1 MVTEIVMPALGIAQ
15 ETGRIVE
22 WLAVEGDTVTE
33 GEPLLEIETD
43 KVTVSLDAPASG
55 ILSAVRA
62 NDGDDVAVGR
72 VIAYIVAPGE
82 EPPDAPAGQ
91 ASAGGEAEP
100 VSTAAPHSQRRPS
113 QRVASHTPGSGGRP
127 QASPLARR
135 RAKEAGI
142 EVEQVRG
149 TGPGGAV
156 TMADLDDAIAARA
169 SVDRERR
176 GPEGTADQ
184 GPVRSQAGAVWRR
197 MAERVTASWTSTPH
211 FYLTREVDAQHVVA
225 RRAAL
230 GEGVTMT
237 DILVYLSA
245 RALERHPEVNAVW
258 DGDMPKRIDEVN
270 VGIAVAVDDGLIVP
284 VVHRANELD
293 VIDVARR
300 RGDVVERAR
309 SGTLLPDDVSGGT
322 FTLSNLGM
330 FGIDSFTAIVNGPQA
345 AILAIGRVVD
355 RVVAVE
361 GRPVVGPR
369 MSLTLSCDHRVL
381 DGARAARFLVTL
393 TSFVEE
399 PFGSPRDGKEERMEE
414 GDRI

>member
-1 MVTEIVMPALGIAQ
+1 MATEIIMPALGVAQ

-22 WLAVEGDTVTE
+22 WLAVEGDTITE

-43 KVTVSLDAPASG
+43 KVTVSIDAPASG
-55 ILSAVRA
+55 ILSAIRA
-62 NDGDDVAVGR
+62 DDGDEVPVGR

-82 EPPDAPAGQ
+82 EPPDGLEGQ

-100 VSTAAPHSQRRPS
+100 VSTAAHSQREPS
-113 QRVASHTPGSGGRP
+113 ERVASPTPVSARRP

-135 RAKEAGI
+135 RAKETGI
-142 EVEQVRG
+142 ELEQVRG
-149 TGPGGAV
+149 MGPGGAV
-156 TMADLDDAIAARA
+156 TMADLDAAIAARA
-169 SVDRERR
+169 SADRERGR
-176 GPEGTADQ
+176 SDGTAEP
-184 GPVRSQAGAVWRR
+184 GPVRSEVGAVWRR

-211 FYLTREVDAQHVVA
+211 FYLTREVDAESVVA

-230 GEGVTMT
+230 GEGITLT
-237 DILVYLSA
+237 DLLVWLSA

-258 DGDMPKRIDEVN
+258 DGDMPRRVDEVN

-293 VIDVARR
+293 VIDVAKRR
-300 RGDVVERAR
+300 SDVVERAR
-309 SGTLLPDDVSGGT
+309 GGTLLPDDVSGGT

-345 AILAIGRVVD
+345 AILAVGRVAD
-355 RVVAVE
+355 RVVALE
-361 GRPVVGPR
+361 GRPVVAPR

-381 DGARAARFLVTL
+381 DGARAARFLGTL

-414 GDRI
+414 GDRT

>member
-1 MVTEIVMPALGIAQ
+1 MATEVVMPALGVAQ

-22 WLAVEGDTVTE
+22 WLAVEGETVTE

-43 KVTVSLDAPASG
+43 KVTVSIDAPASG

-62 NDGDDVAVGR
+62 DDGDEVPVGR
-72 VIAYIVAPGE
+72 VVAYIVAPGE
-82 EPPDAPAGQ
+82 EPPDVPAGRAPAPD
-91 ASAGGEAEP
+91 EDEP
-100 VSTAAPHSQRRPS
+100 VSAGAPHAHREPPE
-113 QRVASHTPGSGGRP
+113 RVASHTPGSGRP
-127 QASPLARR
+127 GASPLARR

-142 EVEQVRG
+142 ELEQLRG

-156 TMADLDDAIAARA
+156 TMADLDAAIAPRA
-169 SVDRERR
+169 SSDREGARS
-176 GPEGTADQ
+176 EGTPGQ
-184 GPVRSQAGAVWRR
+184 RPVASEVGAVWRR

-211 FYLTREVDAQHVVA
+211 FYLTREVAAGHVVA
-225 RRAAL
+225 RSAAL
-230 GEGVTMT
+230 GEGVTLT
-237 DILVYLSA
+237 DMLVWLSA

-258 DGDMPKRIDEVN
+258 DGDRPRRIDQIN

-284 VVHRANELD
+284 VVHRANELE
-293 VIDVARR
+293 VIDVAKRR
-300 RGDVVERAR
+300 SDVVDRAR
-309 SGTLLPDDVSGGT
+309 SGTLLPEDVIGGT

-345 AILAIGRVVD
+345 AILAVGRVAD
-355 RVVAVE
+355 RVVAE
-361 GRPVVGPR
+361 QGRPVVAPR

-381 DGARAARFLVTL
+381 DGARAARYLETL

-414 GDRI
+414 GDRT

>member
-1 MVTEIVMPALGIAQ
+1 MATEVVMPALGVAQ

-22 WLAVEGDTVTE
+22 WLAVEGETVTE

-43 KVTVSLDAPASG
+43 KVTVSIDAPASG
-55 ILSAVRA
+55 ILSAVGA
-62 NDGDDVAVGR
+62 DDGDEVPVGR
-72 VIAYIVAPGE
+72 VVAYIVAPGE
-82 EPPDAPAGQ
+82 EPPDVPAGRAPAP
-91 ASAGGEAEP
+91 GEAEP
-100 VSTAAPHSQRRPS
+100 VSAGAPHAQRQPS
-113 QRVASHTPGSGGRP
+113 HGVASHTPGSGGRP
-127 QASPLARR
+127 LASPLARR

-142 EVEQVRG
+142 ELEQLRG

-156 TMADLDDAIAARA
+156 TMADLDAAIAPRA
-169 SVDRERR
+169 SSDRE
-176 GPEGTADQ
+176 GAPSEGTPGQRADASE
-184 GPVRSQAGAVWRR
+184 VGAVWRR

-211 FYLTREVDAQHVVA
+211 FFLTREVDAGHVVA
-225 RRAAL
+225 RSAAL
-230 GEGVTMT
+230 GEGVTLT
-237 DILVYLSA
+237 DVLVWLSG

-258 DGDMPKRIDEVN
+258 DGDRPRRIDQIN

-293 VIDVARR
+293 VIDVAKRR
-300 RGDVVERAR
+300 SDVVARAR
-309 SGTLLPDDVSGGT
+309 SGTLLPEDVTGGT

-345 AILAIGRVVD
+345 AILAVGRVAD
-355 RVVAVE
+355 RVVAKE

-381 DGARAARFLVTL
+381 DGARAARFLETL

-399 PFGSPRDGKEERMEE
+399 PFGSPRDGKEERMKE
-414 GDRI
+414 GDRT